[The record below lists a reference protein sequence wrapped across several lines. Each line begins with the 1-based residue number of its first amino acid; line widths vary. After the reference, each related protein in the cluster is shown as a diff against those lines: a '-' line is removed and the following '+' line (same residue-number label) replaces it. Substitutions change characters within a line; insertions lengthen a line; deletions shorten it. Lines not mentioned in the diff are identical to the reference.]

1 MQTYLD
7 TALDIA
13 GRASEIMLRY
23 FDIGVPA
30 DWKEDNSPVT
40 VADQMINDMVIERIS
55 AQYPD
60 HGVVGEEASLVK
72 PDAPMQWICDPIDG
86 TVPFTLGIPTNVFAL
101 ALCEAGE
108 PIVAVVSDPY
118 MSRTYTAQHG
128 AGTYVNERK
137 LTVSTTA
144 VLEDAVMNISGRS
157 DEDPANGSG
166 IYYDLDAAGAK
177 QIHHHSIVY
186 EEIQVAS
193 GMFDAAIFAKSN
205 PWDAAAG
212 ALLVTEA
219 GGRVTDLLGRPQRY
233 DRRITG
239 AIFSNGNLHDDLVKL
254 CTPHVR
260 TGAP

>member
-1 MQTYLD
+1 MQKYLD
-7 TALDIA
+7 TALDLA

-23 FDIGVPA
+23 FDMGVPA

-40 VADQMINDMVIERIS
+40 VADTLINDMVIERIA

-60 HGVVGEEASLVK
+60 HGVVGEEASLAR
-72 PDAPMQWICDPIDG
+72 PDAPLQWVCDPIDG
-86 TVPFTLGIPTNVFAL
+86 TVPFTLGIPTNAFAL
-101 ALCEAGE
+101 ALCEDGD
-108 PIVAVVSDPY
+108 PIVAVVRDPY
-118 MSRTYTAQHG
+118 MDRTYTAVRGSG
-128 AGTYVNERK
+128 AHVNERR
-137 LTVSTTA
+137 LAVSTTTELA
-144 VLEDAVMNISGRS
+144 HSIMNVSGRS
-157 DEDPANGSG
+157 GEDPASG
-166 IYYDLDAAGAK
+166 DAVYDDLAAAGVK

-186 EEIQVAS
+186 EEIQVAA
-193 GMFDAAIFAKSN
+193 GMFDAAIFTKAN

-239 AIFSNGNLHDDLVKL
+239 AIFSNGRLHEKLVAL

-260 TGAP
+260 V